1 MNDARA
7 QLAAGRVVAI
17 ATESFFGFLADAT
30 RSEAIDQ
37 LLGLKP
43 RGSDKGVPLILPDR
57 ASWPSLVTEIPPAAA
72 KLADAFWPAGLSLA
86 LPARS
91 DVDTRLT
98 LDGSVAVRLPGLSP
112 AAELARAFGRPLT
125 ATSANL
131 PGAPPTTDSE
141 QVRESFPDAIRR
153 GELLVV
159 AGRSPGGAPSTL
171 ITIHGETLRLVREGA
186 IARARIEAV
195 LGPLGLQLDG
205 LGGAR

>member
-1 MNDARA
+1 MNDALA
-7 QLAAGRVVAI
+7 KLAAGRVVAI

-30 RSEAIDQ
+30 RSEAIDR
-37 LLGLKP
+37 LLALKP

-57 ASWPSLVTEIPPAAA
+57 ASWLSLVDEIPPPAA
-72 KLADAFWPAGLSLA
+72 KLADVFWPAALSLA
-86 LPARS
+86 LPVRAHV
-91 DVDTRLT
+91 DVRLS
-98 LDGSVAVRLPGLSP
+98 LDGSVAVRLPGESP

-131 PGAPPTTDSE
+131 PGAPPTTRSD
-141 QVRESFPDAIRR
+141 QVLQAFPDAIRG

-159 AGRSPGGAPSTL
+159 AGESPGGVPSTL